1 MRATFHIVST
11 RALQNDQL
19 QSIKSDDLEVTHV
32 DFIKKTIRIPDDG
45 QKLSFDQNIVLT
57 SKTTVIAW
65 FEIVER
71 LKLDIGKYRIYCLA
85 SGTQSL
91 ASQYGWPVAGVAPDA
106 SSLADAIL
114 EDTAIRSVTF
124 ICGNLRRPEL
134 PDKLRGNGIR
144 VQEIEAYQTELT
156 PVKVAKPYHSVLF
169 FSPSAIDSFISCN
182 NINSSVCFCLGK
194 TTASHAKQKGF
205 TEVHV
210 ADSAS
215 VESLLKT
222 VYNYYLKYTAHAEK

>member
-1 MRATFHIVST
+1 MKSTFHIVST
-11 RALQNDQL
+11 RVLNDDQL
-19 QSIKSDDLEVTHV
+19 QLIKSNGLEVTHV
-32 DFIKKTIRIPDDG
+32 DFIKKNIRIPDDV

-57 SKTTVIAW
+57 SKTAVIAW
-65 FEIVER
+65 LAIIQQ
-71 LKLDIGKYRIYCLA
+71 LKLYIGKYRIYCLA

-91 ASQYGWPVAGVAPDA
+91 TSQYGLHVACVAPDA

-182 NINSSVCFCLGK
+182 NINSSICFCLGK

-222 VYNYYLKYTAHAEK
+222 VSNYYLKYTAHAEK